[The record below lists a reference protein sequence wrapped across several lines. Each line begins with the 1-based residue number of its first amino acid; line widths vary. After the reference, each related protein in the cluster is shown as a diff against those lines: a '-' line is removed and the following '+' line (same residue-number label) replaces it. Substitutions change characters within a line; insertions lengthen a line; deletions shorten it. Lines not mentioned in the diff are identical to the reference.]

1 MKDGGDKEGFWTV
14 LDSGLQCVCT
24 LSHLCL
30 SNAPVSMSNIV
41 AQVSYIL
48 PILDSITGKSGTIP
62 RFRQFGR
69 GWVLRR
75 LKAGASRK
83 DLFYHLVR

>member
-1 MKDGGDKEGFWTV
+1 MT
-14 LDSGLQCVCT
+14 S
-24 LSHLCL
+24 
-30 SNAPVSMSNIV
+30 IV

-48 PILDSITGKSGTIP
+48 PILDSITGKSGAIP

-83 DLFYHLVR
+83 DLFYHLVRQYIDSDSSPSLKSITER